1 MNSKNLSF
9 GFAFYGLLLLGSAA
23 FCFWA
28 NSLSSSVWLAVFGF
42 GVMTWSH
49 FMNRRHYWGFSAM
62 VAQLFLNAA
71 VLAWNVLAFFRIKGA
86 GFTPGMLNENGLM
99 LFGSL
104 FVFTVGLLLVSAS
117 SAEKIKREL
126 L

>member
-9 GFAFYGLLLLGSAA
+9 GFAFYGLILLGSAA
-23 FCFWA
+23 FCFRA
-28 NSLSSSVWLAVFGF
+28 NSLTNSFWLGAFGF

-62 VAQLFLNAA
+62 VGQLFLNAA
-71 VLAWNVLAFFRIKGA
+71 ALAWNVLAFFRIKGT

-99 LFGSL
+99 LYGSL
-104 FVFTVGLLLVSAS
+104 FALTVVLLLVSAS